1 MIRITATILIFTFIV
16 GIGLVRAE
24 PAAKISASPLQ
35 QSIDRI
41 RAEQLLAT
49 SLQSP
54 GPRPRARG
62 SLRQHLFAT
71 LGAFGG
77 MVAGGYIGVKIEGDR
92 CRCDDPGLSGFVIGA
107 PIGMVVGGVLGYKL
121 GR

>member
-1 MIRITATILIFTFIV
+1 MIRITAATLIFTFVV
-16 GIGLVRAE
+16 GIGLVQADPIR
-24 PAAKISASPLQ
+24 KISASPLQ
-35 QSIDRI
+35 QSIDWI
-41 RAEQLLAT
+41 EAEPLLLP
-49 SLQSP
+49 SVQSP
-54 GPRPRARG
+54 RPRPRARG

-107 PIGMVVGGVLGYKL
+107 PIGMIVGGVLVYKL

>member
-1 MIRITATILIFTFIV
+1 MIRITAATLIFTFVV
-16 GIGLVRAE
+16 GIGLVQADPIR
-24 PAAKISASPLQ
+24 KISASPLQ

-41 RAEQLLAT
+41 EAEPLLLP
-49 SLQSP
+49 SVQSP
-54 GPRPRARG
+54 SPRPRARG

-107 PIGMVVGGVLGYKL
+107 PIGMIVGGVLGYKL